1 MAVTNLVKKVIKTT
15 RFWRE
20 HRLILREFKNFQG
33 VAILAVAFAF
43 VAAFFEGATVG
54 FIAAFLQGLTN
65 PAEPPIQ
72 SRWVW
77 FDNFFLAASA
87 PAGQRIYRLSALLLL
102 CVWVRA
108 VFDYLGRVYSK
119 KASLNLVDG
128 LRREIFRQLASFRL
142 SFYATSKPGVLI
154 NTLRGEVKEVQRAF
168 DLLANFFVF
177 SSKLLAYMAA
187 MLLLSWQLLLASVL
201 VFGLLSVGLTWLTAR
216 VRQASFEVP
225 KANKL
230 FTARA
235 LSFVSGIRTVH
246 ASGTQAV
253 ETQRY
258 AKATREVYNAQIDV
272 IKLSEL
278 IQPIVEGA
286 GATLLVGMVAFS
298 YGLLITSG
306 QLTAAKLL
314 TFLFVLL
321 RATPLFSQ
329 LNATIVGFVAVQGSL
344 GAVTDLLRRD
354 DKPYLQDGHRVFA
367 GLRRSIDFESVDFAY
382 RAGEPILHEVTLSI
396 RRGETTALVGASGA
410 GKTTLTDLIPRFYDP
425 TGGRILVDGEDVRSL
440 NIDSF
445 RQRMAIVS
453 QDTFIFDATV
463 RENICYGVDLGDHL
477 SRLACSD
484 QAVYEA
490 AKMANAL
497 EFILEL
503 PQGFETVLGERG
515 IRLSGGQRQRIAIAR
530 ALLRNPEILIL
541 DEATSALD
549 SVTER
554 LIQESLALLTEGR
567 TVIVIAHRLS
577 TITGADKVVVLE
589 KGRIVEQGDYQTL
602 LKRKG
607 ALWKYHQ
614 MQFEM
619 SDAY

>member
-1 MAVTNLVKKVIKTT
+1 MAVPALVKRVIKTT

-20 HRLILREFKNFQG
+20 NRLILREFKNFRG
-33 VAILAVAFAF
+33 VAILAVGFAF
-43 VAAFFEGATVG
+43 IAAFFEGATVG

-65 PAEPPIQ
+65 PAEPPIE
-72 SRWVW
+72 SGWAW
-77 FDNFFLAASA
+77 FDNLFLAASA
-87 PAGQRIYRLSALLLL
+87 PAAQRIYRLSALLLL

-108 VFDYLGRVYSK
+108 IFDYLGRVYSK

-128 LRREIFRQLASFRL
+128 LRRQIFQQLASFRL
-142 SFYATSKPGVLI
+142 SFYAASKPGELI
-154 NTLRGEVKEVQRAF
+154 STLRGEVKEVQRAF

-177 SSKLLAYMAA
+177 SSKLLAYMVA
-187 MLLLSWQLLLASVL
+187 MLMLSWQLLLVSVL
-201 VFGLLSVGLTWLTAR
+201 VFGLLSVGLTSLTAR
-216 VRQASFEVP
+216 VREASFEVP
-225 KANKL
+225 KANKE

-253 ETQRY
+253 ETRRY
-258 AKATREVYNAQIDV
+258 AQATREIYSAQMGV
-272 IKLSEL
+272 IRLSEL
-278 IQPIVEGA
+278 VQPIIEGA
-286 GATLLVGMVAFS
+286 GATLLVGMVVFS
-298 YGLLITSG
+298 YGLLIAAG
-306 QLTAAKLL
+306 QLTAAQLL

-329 LNATIVGFVAVQGSL
+329 LNATVVGFIAVQGSL

-354 DKPYLQDGHRVFA
+354 DKPYLQDGDRLFT
-367 GLRRSIDFESVDFAY
+367 GLRRSIDFEAVDFSY
-382 RAGEPILHEVTLSI
+382 RAGEPILHDITLSI

-410 GKTTLTDLIPRFYDP
+410 GKTTLADLIPRFYDP
-425 TGGRILVDGEDVRSL
+425 SGGRILVDGEALRSL
-440 NIDSF
+440 NINSF

-463 RENICYGVDLGDHL
+463 RKNIVYGVDVGDHR
-477 SRLACSD
+477 SRARCQD

-490 AKMANAL
+490 AKRANAL
-497 EFILEL
+497 DFILEM
-503 PQGFETVLGERG
+503 PNGFDTVLGERG

-530 ALLRNPEILIL
+530 ALLRNPEILVL

-554 LIQESLALLTEGR
+554 LIQESLALLSEGR

-589 KGRIVEQGDYQTL
+589 KGRIVEQGNYQML

-619 SDAY
+619 TV